1 MAAAYSK
8 ERITDEMLDEI
19 LEGEDLSGLFHS
31 GELFAELRRKLAER
45 ILDAEMDV
53 HLSQPEERIAG
64 NVRNGH
70 NPKTVVTD
78 SGPMPLEVPRD
89 RQGTFEPQLVEKYCR
104 RLPGFDDKVIHLFS
118 RGLSTRRIRE
128 TVRELY
134 GIEVSPDLISR
145 VTDVVM
151 EEFAETAFLSR
162 IPVADGVR
170 ASLCGSEMNKMKK
183 QIFFKKKRPVEMW
196 TTLSSSPHSHE
207 AQQQQFTT
215 CPLTCSNLID
225 LK

>member
-1 MAAAYSK
+1 MATTPTK

-19 LEGEDLSGLFHS
+19 LEDEDLAGLFHS

-53 HLSQPEERIAG
+53 HLSQPEERVSG
-64 NVRNGH
+64 NMRNGH

-118 RGLSTRRIRE
+118 RGMSTRRIRA

-134 GIEVSPDLISR
+134 GVEVSHDLIAR
-145 VTDVVM
+145 VTDAVM
-151 EEFAETAFLSR
+151 EEFAEWQSR
-162 IPVADGVR
+162 PLRDTYPIVYLDAIHVKVRDAGSVSTRAVYLAIGVDE
-170 ASLCGSEMNKMKK
+170 AGLKSVLGMWLGEHEGPSSGS
-183 QIFFKKKRPVEMW
+183 
-196 TTLSSSPHSHE
+196 
-207 AQQQQFTT
+207 T
-215 CPLTCSNLID
+215 C
-225 LK
+225 